1 LQQQNMT
8 SETSHPN
15 APQDARRP
23 TLLHLALVLAR
34 VGAIGFGGGMAVVA
48 LMEQEL
54 VRRRRWLELDEFL
67 HGVGLGQML
76 GSFAVNAAAFAGYRL
91 AGVAGALV
99 AVVSFL
105 APSITLVIVLSALYF
120 RFHAVPA
127 LQSAVTGL
135 GPVVVALIASAA
147 WSIGSRSLG
156 SWPAR
161 VLAACALA
169 AGILRVNPAW
179 ILLASG
185 LAGLFLRLH
194 GGAAPARAGAE
205 PEQARL
211 PLLAA
216 PAALTAA
223 AGLADLA
230 AVFFRIGLIFFGGGF
245 VLLPVLHH
253 RLVGQLGWLSP
264 REFIDGVAISQLTPG
279 PIAVLATFAGYH
291 RQGVSGALVATAAL
305 FLPGLLWML
314 FLSRQ
319 YELRRDQ
326 PLAQRFLAGVNPA
339 VTGLVASAAF
349 VLGKGSMASWPHW
362 TAAALAFFLLVK
374 VRLHPAPVLA
384 VAALAGWLGW
394 IQ

>member
-1 LQQQNMT
+1 MLPLSRME
-8 SETSHPN
+8 SERQGAAEKRGTVLLGL
-15 APQDARRP
+15 AAVFARI
-23 TLLHLALVLAR
+23 
-34 VGAIGFGGGMAVVA
+34 GAIGFGGGMAVVA

-54 VRRRRWLELDEFL
+54 VQRRRLLKLEEFL

-91 AGVAGALV
+91 AGLAGAVV

-120 RFHAVPA
+120 RYHAVPA

-135 GPVVVALIASAA
+135 GPVVVALILSAA
-147 WSIGSRSLG
+147 WSIGRRSLD
-156 SWPAR
+156 SWAKR
-161 VLAACALA
+161 GLA
-169 AGILRVNPAW
+169 AGALVLGLVGVNPAW
-179 ILLASG
+179 ILLA
-185 LAGLFLRLH
+185 A
-194 GGAAPARAGAE
+194 GGAGFFLPPHGQRGSQDKGAE
-205 PEQARL
+205 DRTATL
-211 PLLAA
+211 PMLAA
-216 PAALTAA
+216 PAALGALT
-223 AGLADLA
+223 GLASLA
-230 AVFFRIGLIFFGGGF
+230 SVFLRIGLIFFGGGF
-245 VLLPVLHH
+245 VLLPVLHD
-253 RLVGQLGWLSP
+253 RLVTRLGWLTP

-291 RQGVSGALVATAAL
+291 RQGVAGALVATAAL

-339 VTGLVASAAF
+339 VAGLVLSAAF
-349 VLGKGSMASWPHW
+349 LLGKDSMTSWLHW
-362 TAAALAFFLLVK
+362 AAAAVAFLLLAK
-374 VRLHPAPVLA
+374 ARIHPAPILA

-394 IQ
+394 IR